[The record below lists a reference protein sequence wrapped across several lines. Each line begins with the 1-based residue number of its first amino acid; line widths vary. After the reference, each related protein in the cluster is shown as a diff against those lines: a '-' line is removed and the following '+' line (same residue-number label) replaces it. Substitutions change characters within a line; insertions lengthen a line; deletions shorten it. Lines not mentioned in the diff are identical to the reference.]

1 MAKAGKVEIFI
12 YLSVYNSVLSDVF
25 AQRVAAGVTI
35 EAKKLV
41 AHPSPQHP
49 YSVGNLRNQIR
60 TVPVGFGS
68 YVSEVEETYALAQEY
83 GLTEEQKRKIGIKN
97 YSFKP
102 YMRPGADEATTQKNL
117 DKYLKEAQEGAL
129 NRSKI

>member
-12 YLSVYNSVLSDVF
+12 DLSVYNSVLSDVF

-83 GLTEEQKRKIGIKN
+83 GRPDLPR

-129 NRSKI
+129 NRSKV